1 MTPLSY
7 KRFSANYY
15 RAHAIKQ
22 AAANKPAETLQRNK
36 NQNLYK
42 QLFL

>member
-36 NQNLYK
+36 KSKFYNK
-42 QLFL
+42 